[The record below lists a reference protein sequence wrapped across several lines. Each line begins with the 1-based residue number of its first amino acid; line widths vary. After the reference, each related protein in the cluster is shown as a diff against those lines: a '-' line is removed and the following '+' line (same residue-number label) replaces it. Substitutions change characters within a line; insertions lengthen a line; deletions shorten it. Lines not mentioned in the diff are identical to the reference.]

1 MATPTNNHQQQE
13 PEIDEAFA
21 ERNSV
26 ILQEWQAGQL
36 TASQAEQALNELLQE
51 AEADD
56 NRMNQGGVE
65 LYLGIIQ
72 GYLAN
77 FTACARHFETAR
89 QHFKAVGAYER
100 VVTCD
105 LNIGETYRLQGNF
118 TRAQLFFHRAY
129 ERGKELDNQRT
140 MAVALTNEGQMWLS
154 MGSYHKAE
162 ESLQEALRISSEPY
176 PDEADELI
184 YTARLGV
191 LAEIYNALT
200 QLSLIEDKP
209 IKAWKYAKLS
219 YENAQA
225 TGHPMRLGF
234 GNRAIADA
242 ISALGDAPE
251 PEFDSNPD
259 VYYKKAL
266 DYFKEVKMEG
276 DYAKTLFAR
285 GQSLVRRGR
294 KSAAAKLFQQAMVL
308 FTKLGM
314 TDDVAKAAEAQTKAI
329 F

>member
-1 MATPTNNHQQQE
+1 MSVPTNPNQNQQ
-13 PEIDEAFA
+13 PEVDEAFA
-21 ERNSV
+21 ERYHL
-26 ILQEWQAGQL
+26 ILQNWQSGEI
-36 TASQAEQALNELLQE
+36 TASEAESRLNDLLQE

-77 FTACARHFETAR
+77 FTNSARHFETAR
-89 QHFKAVGAYER
+89 QHFEAAGAQDR

-129 ERGKELDNQRT
+129 ERGKILDNRRT
-140 MAVALTNEGQMWLS
+140 MAVSLTNEGQMWLS
-154 MGSYHKAE
+154 MGSHKKAT
-162 ESLQEALRISSEPY
+162 EALNEALKLATEPY
-176 PDEADELI
+176 PDEHDERI
-184 YTARLGV
+184 HIARLGV

-200 QLSLIEDKP
+200 QLSLIDDDT
-209 IKAWKYAKLS
+209 IRAWKYAKLS
-219 YENAQA
+219 YQNAEL

-234 GNRAIADA
+234 GNRAVADA

-251 PEFDSNPD
+251 PEFDSDPD

-276 DYAKTLFAR
+276 DFAKTLYAR
-285 GQSLVRRGR
+285 GLSLVRRGR
-294 KSAAAKLFQQAMVL
+294 KSSAAKLFQQAMAL
-308 FTKLGM
+308 FTKHGM
-314 TDDVAKAAEAQTKAI
+314 TDDAAKAAEAQTKAV

>member
-1 MATPTNNHQQQE
+1 MSTPPQKQA

-21 ERNSV
+21 ARYRA
-26 ILQEWQAGQL
+26 ILEDWQAGQIS
-36 TASQAEQALNELLQE
+36 ASE
-51 AEADD
+51 AEKKLLVMHEEAKAERD
-56 NRMNQGGVE
+56 RMKQGGIE
-65 LYLGIIQ
+65 LNLGIIQ

-77 FTACARHFETAR
+77 FTGSARHFETAR
-89 QHFKAVGAYER
+89 QHFEAEGAQNQ

-118 TRAQLFFHRAY
+118 TRAQMFFHRAY
-129 ERGKELDNQRT
+129 ERGKELGNQRT
-140 MAVALTNEGQMWLS
+140 MAIALTNEGQMWLS
-154 MGSYHKAE
+154 MDSYNKAQKALE
-162 ESLQEALRISSEPY
+162 EALTMASNPF
-176 PDEADELI
+176 PDENEERI
-184 YTARLGV
+184 YISRLGT
-191 LAEIYNALT
+191 LAEIYHALT
-200 QLSLIEDKP
+200 QLCLIDADN

-219 YENAQA
+219 YEYAQR

-251 PEFDSNPD
+251 PEFDSDPD

-276 DYAKTLFAR
+276 DYAKTLYAR

-294 KSAAAKLFQQAMVL
+294 KSSAAKLFQQAMAL
-308 FTKLGM
+308 FTKHGM
-314 TDDVAKAAEAQTKAI
+314 TDDAAKAADAQTKAV